1 MGSVASGDSVASD
14 ESADSVVVAAKAC
27 ASLGDTNGIKTETG
41 AALGVVTTT
50 HRGPDHD
57 PPLLRLAP
65 KTSPDRLAA
74 AIAPT
79 SRALNVLFILILKFS
94 S

>member
-1 MGSVASGDSVASD
+1 MGSESSDDSVASD
-14 ESADSVVVAAKAC
+14 DSADSVVVAAKAC

-41 AALGVVTTT
+41 ALGVVTTT
-50 HRGPDHD
+50 HRGPDHE

-65 KTSPDRLAA
+65 NTSPDKLAA
-74 AIAPT
+74 AIVPT
-79 SRALNVLFILILKFS
+79 SRPLNVLFMLILKFS